1 MTLEDAARAPRMKD
15 TMKAEDLDT
24 GACVLLAE
32 TILQEA
38 ARELTDTT
46 IEFLRNPDALSRDRL
61 EGAKRFYLSDWFGV
75 LSCGVVDGEDAMNQ
89 IMTEAR
95 KKYMRRQARR
105 AVE

>member
-1 MTLEDAARAPRMKD
+1 MTLDDAALAPRMRD

-24 GACVLLAE
+24 GACLLLAE

-38 ARELTDTT
+38 SRELTDATT
-46 IEFLRNPDALSRDRL
+46 AFLRNPDALSLDRL
-61 EGAKRFYLSDWFGV
+61 EGAKRFFLSDWFGV
-75 LSCGVVDGEDAMNQ
+75 LSCGVADGEDAMNQ

-95 KKYMRRQARR
+95 KKYMRQRARR